1 MSEPLSK
8 HPALPYFLP
17 LFCAGVF
24 IALRDV
30 ASVYVL
36 YPLQTVAV
44 GGLIIWGWKRFPQMA
59 PKRVVGS
66 VLVGMAGFVVWVGLD
81 PILVT
86 HAEPPGG
93 FNPWTV
99 TSGGMAIGL
108 VLVRIFGAAIVV
120 PIMEEVFWRGCLM
133 RYLMKE
139 DFESVP
145 LGTYGHVS
153 FWVTTAAFA
162 AVHGSQWVL
171 AVPVGILF
179 GWWFIRTKTLGDV
192 IVAHGVTNLLLGL
205 YVVVTGRW
213 YFW

>member
-1 MSEPLSK
+1 M
-8 HPALPYFLP
+8 PYFLP

-30 ASVYVL
+30 GSVYVL
-36 YPLQTVAV
+36 YPLQTLAV
-44 GGLIIWGWKRFPQMA
+44 GALLVWAWRKYPRMRPE
-59 PKRVVGS
+59 RLVGS
-66 VLVGMAGFVVWVGLD
+66 VVVGMAAFVVWVGLD
-81 PILVT
+81 PILVSRP
-86 HAEPPGG
+86 EPGGG
-93 FNPWTV
+93 FNPWSV
-99 TSGGMAIGL
+99 TSGAAAVGL
-108 VLVRIFGAAIVV
+108 VGVRIFGAAVVV

-133 RYLMKE
+133 RYLIRE
-139 DFESVP
+139 DFESVA
-145 LGTYGHVS
+145 LGTYTHLS

-162 AVHGSQWVL
+162 AVHGSQWTL

-192 IVAHGVTNLLLGL
+192 IVAHGVTNLLLGG